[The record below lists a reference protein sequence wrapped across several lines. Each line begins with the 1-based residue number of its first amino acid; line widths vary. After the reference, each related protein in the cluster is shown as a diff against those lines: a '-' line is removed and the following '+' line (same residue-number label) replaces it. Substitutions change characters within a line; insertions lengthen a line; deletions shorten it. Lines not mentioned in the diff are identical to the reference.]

1 MADKTIVFSDQE
13 QAQIQEIII
22 DQDKDEA
29 LKFVI
34 ALMDRIKGG
43 SWPRLRPQGRLT
55 GTCPLPEFISWGSHD
70 RQGSSGPDF
79 GYPSLQGRDFPSFL
93 VF

>member
-1 MADKTIVFSDQE
+1 MADKTIVFSDKE

-34 ALMDRIKGG
+34 QLMDRIKGV
-43 SWPRLRPQGRLT
+43 
-55 GTCPLPEFISWGSHD
+55 
-70 RQGSSGPDF
+70 SGHACGPK
-79 GYPSLQGRDFPSFL
+79 
-93 VF
+93 VV

>member
-1 MADKTIVFSDQE
+1 MADKTIVFTDQE

-34 ALMDRIKGG
+34 QLMDRIKGG
-43 SWPRLRPQGRLT
+43 VGHA
-55 GTCPLPEFISWGSHD
+55 C
-70 RQGSSGPDF
+70 GPK
-79 GYPSLQGRDFPSFL
+79 
-93 VF
+93 VV

>member
-1 MADKTIVFSDQE
+1 MAEKSIVFTDQE

-34 ALMDRIKGG
+34 ALMDRIKGIAG
-43 SWPRLRPQGRLT
+43 HA
-55 GTCPLPEFISWGSHD
+55 C
-70 RQGSSGPDF
+70 GPK
-79 GYPSLQGRDFPSFL
+79 
-93 VF
+93 VV